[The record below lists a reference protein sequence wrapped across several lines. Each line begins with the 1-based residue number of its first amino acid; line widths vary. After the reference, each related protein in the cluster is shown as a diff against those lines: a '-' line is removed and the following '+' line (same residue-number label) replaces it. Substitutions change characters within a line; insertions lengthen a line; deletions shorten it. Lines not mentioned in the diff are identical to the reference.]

1 VTGGMNRPPYQKDAG
16 IAQLF
21 GKAQVIYREIG
32 KELLDIPPTRCAPS
46 AGN

>member
-1 VTGGMNRPPYQKDAG
+1 MPPHQKDAG

-21 GKAQVIYREIG
+21 GKAQAINREIG
-32 KELLDIPPTRCAPS
+32 KELLDVPLTRCAPS

>member
-1 VTGGMNRPPYQKDAG
+1 MNRPPYQKDAG

-21 GKAQVIYREIG
+21 GKAQAIYREIG
-32 KELLDIPPTRCAPS
+32 KELLDIPLTRCAPS